1 MNQQFPEPI
10 VTANE
15 RQVSGRHYLD
25 MPMQPWDVMQAWM
38 SKEQFNG
45 FLLCSAL
52 AYIARVNT
60 TGVAGKG
67 GRTDIAKAA
76 HYLEKWLQEN
86 PDA

>member
-1 MNQQFPEPI
+1 MNQQFPEI
-10 VTANE
+10 VVSADA
-15 RQVSGRHYLD
+15 RQVGGSHYRD
-25 MPMQPWDVMQAWM
+25 MQMQPWDVMQAWM